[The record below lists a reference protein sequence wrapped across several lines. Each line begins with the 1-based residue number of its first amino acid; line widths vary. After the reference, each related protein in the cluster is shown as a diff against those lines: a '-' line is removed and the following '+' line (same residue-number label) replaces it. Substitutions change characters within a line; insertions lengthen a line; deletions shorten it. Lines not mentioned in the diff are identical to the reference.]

1 MKKSFSILFFLAT
14 LFSLQAQDRIITGTI
29 TDEKMEG
36 MVGVIITTKDGSTG
50 TQSDFDGSYSIKVK
64 DSKSILVFNFTG
76 YKNKEIVVGKDSIIN
91 VILEE
96 DKETLQELVSIGYS
110 TKVRLFKGRSK
121 KAKGSSQY
129 EEQPSSYHS
138 NSEEYSKVNE
148 NIFANAKV
156 KPISTF
162 SIDVDVASY
171 TNIRRFLNMGQKPPK
186 DAVRVEEMINYFTY
200 DYPQPVDEHP
210 FSINTEF
217 SSCPWNSKHNL
228 LQIGLQGKK
237 IPTENLPPSNLVF
250 LIDVSGSMEPENRL
264 PLLKKAFK
272 LLVKQLRPKDQVS
285 IVVYSGAAG
294 LVLPPTSGDKKEK
307 INAAIDNLNA
317 GGSTAGGDGIQLA
330 YEIAMKNFLKNG
342 NNRVILATD
351 GDFNVGV
358 SNDDELVKL
367 IEEKRESGVF
377 LTCLGFG
384 MGNYKDS
391 KLEKLANKGNGNYA
405 YIDNLT
411 EANKVFVNEFG
422 GTLFTIAKDVKIQIE
437 FNPANVQGYRLIG
450 YENRILETEDFED
463 DKKDAGEL
471 GSGHTVTALYE
482 IVPVGV
488 ESDFLK
494 SEKASKLKYKKT
506 EASPENV
513 LTDELLTVKFRY
525 KEPKGSKSNEI
536 IKVVKN
542 DAIPLDQTSEN
553 YRFASAVAAFGMLLY
568 DSPFKSNASYKQVIQ
583 LAKESKGK
591 DPEGY
596 RGEMIRL
603 VKTLE

>member
-342 NNRVILATD
+342 NNRIILATD